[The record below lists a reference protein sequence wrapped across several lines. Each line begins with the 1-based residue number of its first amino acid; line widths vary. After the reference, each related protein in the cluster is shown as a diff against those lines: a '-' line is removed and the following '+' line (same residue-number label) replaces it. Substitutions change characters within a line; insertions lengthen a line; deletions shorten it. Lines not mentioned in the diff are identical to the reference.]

1 MIIPF
6 SVNKLHKQLKPLDGS
21 LMLYA
26 TINIQNNLLRNEVIK
41 TASLSCTHVVTYFC
55 YYASTTKLVQYLII
69 G

>member
-21 LMLYA
+21 LVLCA
-26 TINIQNNLLRNEVIK
+26 TINIQNNLLRNVVIK

-55 YYASTTKLVQYLII
+55 
-69 G
+69 